1 MPRRILSECLFN
13 SDHRICLPSRGHRSV
28 SQRPDGVVYLL
39 RGVRPGQ
46 PGAVDGYKMMVQHLD
61 KKYEVPEDL
70 IIRYEQEFSDYNMT
84 HDKDYI
90 NAVRN
95 ATIIMIALFKAYPD
109 MLEGDEG
116 LDDFRHAHAMRE
128 ALNRTKLLYDA

>member
-1 MPRRILSECLFN
+1 MI
-13 SDHRICLPSRGHRSV
+13 
-28 SQRPDGVVYLL
+28 
-39 RGVRPGQ
+39 
-46 PGAVDGYKMMVQHLD
+46 VQHLD

-70 IIRYEQEFSDYNMT
+70 IGRYEEEFSEYNMAR
-84 HDKDYI
+84 DKDYI

-116 LDDFRHAHAMRE
+116 LDDFRHAYAMRE